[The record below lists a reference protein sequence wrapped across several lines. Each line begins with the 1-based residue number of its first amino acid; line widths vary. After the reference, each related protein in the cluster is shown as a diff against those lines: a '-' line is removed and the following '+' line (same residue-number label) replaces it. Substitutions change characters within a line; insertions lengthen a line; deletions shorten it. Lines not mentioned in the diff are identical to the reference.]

1 MKLDYRSVPYRI
13 LENATRIIGFLII
26 GVFGGGSRSMGS
38 LAVLLLLGMVLVGI
52 WEAAAVRAYEYRLDA
67 DTFDISSGVVSRR
80 EREIPF
86 DRIQNVDIAQNVL
99 QRTLGIAEIR
109 LETAGGGG
117 DSEARLQ
124 YVSRQEATRL
134 QELISRRKQGDVSER
149 DPGASDDLLFE
160 LDGRELGVL
169 GFTSANVRLL
179 GLLGGLIVIASPV
192 AAERISPR
200 LGLLLLLGPAF
211 AVVVLVLLWIGSG
224 VQAVLR
230 YYGFRLYRHDE
241 ELRYKRGLLQQY
253 DGTIPLSKIQTLMIR
268 ENLLARSVGYG
279 SLAIETA
286 GYAPGQS
293 DNVEAAVPI
302 AQRDRVFE
310 LARTIEDIGY
320 PKFERPPKRAR
331 LRYVA
336 RYTIVVALLTAIA
349 GGIHFWTDFLPFWYA
364 TAGSWVLVP
373 VAAHLKWKNIG
384 YALDGKYVIARVGF
398 WTRRTTIVPYYRVQ
412 TLSSAQS
419 IFQRRRDLATLLVDT
434 ATSGGFWGG
443 DAVIPDIEAERVE
456 KLRERTHDRF
466 QRSLRKRRSRLLS
479 SQTAHTEHS
488 QGDSTSTSPDEHR
501 SRPAE

>member
-1 MKLDYRSVPYRI
+1 MKLDYRSVPYRV
-13 LENATRIIGFLII
+13 LENGTRVIGFLII
-26 GVFGGGSRSMGS
+26 GLFSGSTRSVGS
-38 LAVLLLLGMVLVGI
+38 LAGLLLIGMVLVGL
-52 WEAAAVRAYEYRLDA
+52 WESAEVRAYEYRLDA

-99 QRTLGIAEIR
+99 QRMLDIAEVR

-117 DSEARLQ
+117 ESEARLQ

-134 QELISRRKQGDVSER
+134 QELISKRKQGDVSER
-149 DPGASDDLLFE
+149 DPGASNDILFE
-160 LDGRELGVL
+160 LDGRELGIL
-169 GFTSANVRLL
+169 GLTSANVRLL
-179 GLLGGLIVIASPV
+179 GLIGGLFIIASPV
-192 AAERISPR
+192 AADQISPR
-200 LGLLLLLGPAF
+200 LSLLLFLGPAF
-211 AVVVLVLLWIGSG
+211 AVAGLVLLWIASG

-286 GYAPGQS
+286 GYAPGQG

-302 AQRDRVFE
+302 AKRERVFE
-310 LARTIEDIGY
+310 LARTIEDIGK
-320 PKFERPPKRAR
+320 PEFARPPKRAR

-336 RYTIVVALLTAIA
+336 RYTIVVGILTGIAGAAHLLTEAFPLWFAVAAI
-349 GGIHFWTDFLPFWYA
+349 WVVVLP
-364 TAGSWVLVP
+364 
-373 VAAHLKWKNIG
+373 AAHLKWKNIG
-384 YALDGKYVIARVGF
+384 YAVDDDYIITRTGF

-412 TLSSAQS
+412 TIASAQS
-419 IFQRRRDLATLLVDT
+419 VFQRRRNLATLAVDT

-443 DAVIPDIEAERVE
+443 SAVVPDIDAETAE
-456 KLRERTHDRF
+456 QLRDQTHDRF
-466 QRSLRKRRSRLLS
+466 QRSIINRKSRLLGRTPLDENS
-479 SQTAHTEHS
+479 DSESQSA
-488 QGDSTSTSPDEHR
+488 SPERGHQP
-501 SRPAE
+501 SAE